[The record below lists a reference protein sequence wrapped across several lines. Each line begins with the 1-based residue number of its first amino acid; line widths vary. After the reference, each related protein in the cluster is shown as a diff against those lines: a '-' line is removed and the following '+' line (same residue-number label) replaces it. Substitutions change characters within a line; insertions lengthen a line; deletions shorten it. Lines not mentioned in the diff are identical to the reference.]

1 MAPGGYY
8 LDLSLPSFLPHY
20 LKDKEVAGVKSGEE
34 KSRRMNDRTY
44 FRVWLVLI
52 ILTATTVS
60 VAGMPLGRWPIFIA
74 LAIAGAKSGLVMNY
88 FMHLRSE
95 RLLIFKVIIP
105 LVMAVFL
112 VFIILTFADVA
123 FRGGV
128 R

>member
-1 MAPGGYY
+1 MDY
-8 LDLSLPSFLPHY
+8 
-20 LKDKEVAGVKSGEE
+20 
-34 KSRRMNDRTY
+34 RTY
-44 FRVWLVLI
+44 FWVWLSLV

-60 VAGMPLGRWPIFIA
+60 FAGMPLGRWPIFIA

-95 RLLIFKVIIP
+95 RMLIFKIMIP
-105 LVMAVFL
+105 LVIAVFL